1 MELTALAISSLVIG
15 WQKTK
20 VATHINTNFLHY
32 FCVVFCSCCYC
43 VHGRDQLL
51 LFTVF
56 GHAAAPLVEET
67 NSHCRQYLNMLLI

>member
-15 WQKTK
+15 WQKTE

-32 FCVVFCSCCYC
+32 FHVVFCSCYYC

-51 LFTVF
+51 QSAVF
-56 GHAAAPLVEET
+56 GHAAALLVEET
-67 NSHCRQYLNMLLI
+67 NSHCRQYLNMLLL